1 MQRTQVV
8 RPHVPAQPAP
18 RRAATAVEIRP
29 ARPDDAERVRDFLAG
44 LSARTRTLRFFT
56 GVRPGPAL
64 VRALVTRDDRRDV
77 LLAVRRTAYGEQV
90 VGHAMSC
97 RVARPGESG
106 AGEHAAREAVEIG
119 VVVADEW
126 QGRGIGERLVRRLLL
141 RAAAGG
147 AAEVVME
154 VLAENRR
161 VLAAIR
167 RRRPDAAMRAG
178 GGTVEVN
185 AALRDAEARLQNNV
199 LLRHH

>member
-1 MQRTQVV
+1 MNTVSGDSDQYTRNACADTGKQFVV
-8 RPHVPAQPAP
+8 DRFSLFSLCCRGQALSFILTDKKCFISYPDIRKLANIYQ
-18 RRAATAVEIRP
+18 AT
-29 ARPDDAERVRDFLAG
+29 G
-44 LSARTRTLRFFT
+44 
-56 GVRPGPAL
+56 
-64 VRALVTRDDRRDV
+64 
-77 LLAVRRTAYGEQV
+77 
-90 VGHAMSC
+90 
-97 RVARPGESG
+97 G